1 MALFRLQRNETKKIR
16 TFLVIKYT
24 DSEMTKRSSY
34 AAGRKVESL
43 LSRWARS
50 IASKL
55 IEFTATSA
63 CEVLGM
69 LEDPKFIWIG
79 ENIEG
84 TRCVIIAVGKN

>member
-1 MALFRLQRNETKKIR
+1 
-16 TFLVIKYT
+16 
-24 DSEMTKRSSY
+24 MTKRNSY

-63 CEVLGM
+63 CEVLLGM